1 MPNNLIPARSMT
13 IEQSLVSDRRLIVYH
28 RHSFSGRT
36 LFLNLNGS
44 VCQFDGLSA
53 DSHIVES
60 HVGGNQ
66 VSEDVS
72 ELLADAEQR
81 LGLAVGTVELDR
93 EFRVAIASAGTPI
106 QIYLARFTTIDPPYE
121 QLAER
126 DGKFIALMDARQ
138 LPPTELELLRLA
150 YSTIMDELVDGE

>member
-1 MPNNLIPARSMT
+1 MPNHLIPARSTT
-13 IEQSLVSDRRLIVYH
+13 IEQPLVSNRRLVLYH
-28 RHSFSGRT
+28 KHSFSGRT
-36 LFLNLNGS
+36 LFLNLNGT

-53 DSHIVES
+53 DSRIVAS

-81 LGLAVGTVELDR
+81 LGLAGGTVELDR
-93 EFRVAIASAGTPI
+93 EFRVAIADAGTPI
-106 QIYLARFTTIDPPYE
+106 QIYLARFTTVDPPYE
-121 QLAER
+121 QLAEQ
-126 DGKFIALMDARQ
+126 DGKFIALMDARR
-138 LPPTELELLRLA
+138 LPATELELLGLA